1 MKLAILAP
9 TCLLEDYAS
18 QSDGIHLTL
27 AYMALKDPVYAAW
40 YKKRSEAGDYVILDN
55 NAYETGEPAP
65 IAELVEAA
73 KRVGA
78 HSIVSPDYPGQ
89 HWLKTF
95 EAYERFYDELPEPY
109 RILGIPQSR
118 VGDIRGWSNCFESMF
133 DHNRPASDEEERP
146 NRLSHI
152 GMSIL
157 ACPNAFQIATG
168 TQDIEL
174 NRLAATAH
182 ARENNVGKDHMKHC
196 DVKIHYFGFGERM
209 DILPCYR
216 GYGDSMDTKGPVK
229 AGLNGLGP
237 VCGSLMRGSKVQ
249 LDLQKEYKP
258 TDMQHSLIQ
267 HGIDMLKGYMR

>member
-40 YKKRSEAGDYVILDN
+40 YKKRSEAGDYIILDN

-65 IAELVEAA
+65 IDQLVEAA

-78 HSIVSPDYPGQ
+78 HSIVSPDWPGQ
-89 HWLKTF
+89 RWDKTYD
-95 EAYERFYDELPEPY
+95 AYKRFYDELPEPY
-109 RILGIPQSR
+109 RILAIPQSFPGD
-118 VGDIRGWSNCFESMF
+118 VGGWETGF
-133 DHNRPASDEEERP
+133 DGLYYHNREGRRP

-157 ACPNAFQIATG
+157 ACKNAFSQQSHTD
-168 TQDIEL
+168 DIEL
-174 NRLAATAH
+174 NRLVATVH
-182 ARENNVGKDHMKHC
+182 ARNSCVAKDWLEDA

-209 DILPCYR
+209 DILPCYK
-216 GYGDSMDTKGPVK
+216 GFGDSMDTKGPVK
-229 AGLNGLGP
+229 AGLNRIHETMGRLP
-237 VCGSLMRGSKVQ
+237 RGSQTQ
-249 LDLQKEYKP
+249 LDLSVPYELDALQRLTITYNIKALKEY
-258 TDMQHSLIQ
+258 MA
-267 HGIDMLKGYMR
+267 